1 MSKEVQDKIKEIASK
16 YLSLETLDVQ
26 NSDDKDFHDLAV
38 WDIER
43 ALMAAFEAGVVD
55 QADKAADFDQIWR
68 IGATLRSDLV

>member
-55 QADKAADFDQIWR
+55 QADKAAVFDQIW
-68 IGATLRSDLV
+68 GKELRYY

>member
-55 QADKAADFDQIWR
+55 QADKAAAFEV
-68 IGATLRSDLV
+68 GVV

>member
-16 YLSLETLDVQ
+16 YLSIETLDVQ

-55 QADKAADFDQIWR
+55 QADKAAAFEA
-68 IGATLRSDLV
+68 GMV

>member
-1 MSKEVQDKIKEIASK
+1 MSKEVQDKMKEIASK

-43 ALMAAFEAGVVD
+43 ALMAAFEAGVID
-55 QADKAADFDQIWR
+55 QADKAAAFEE
-68 IGATLRSDLV
+68 GMV

>member
-26 NSDDKDFHDLAV
+26 NSDDKDFHELAV

-43 ALMAAFEAGVVD
+43 ALMAAFEVGVVD
-55 QADKAADFDQIWR
+55 QADKAAAFEA
-68 IGATLRSDLV
+68 GVV